1 MARLYLL
8 EQKVIDFDIKL
19 MCSIYAVGYFD
30 VSSSRNLIV
39 AASPNFASL
48 VFEELSESKKLIP
61 LDILTPT
68 YEGGVNC
75 CSFNDISDAVAVS
88 VGSQSV
94 YLLDMLTHQDVFS
107 FNFDSAL
114 NQLQRGLTVN
124 SWLGNA
130 GGVVVSLDSRD
141 SRPNPLI
148 SSVNTFSL
156 SPDKT

>member
-1 MARLYLL
+1 
-8 EQKVIDFDIKL
+8 

-30 VSSSRNLIV
+30 IASSQNLVV

-75 CSFNDISDAVAVS
+75 CSFNDVSDTVAVS
-88 VGSQSV
+88 VGPQSV
-94 YLLDMLTHQDVFS
+94 YLLDMQTHQDVLNY
-107 FNFDSAL
+107 NFDSVL
-114 NQLQRGLTVN
+114 NQLQRGLDVN

-130 GGVVVSLDSRD
+130 GNVVVSLDCREN
-141 SRPNPLI
+141 RPNPVITSSNAFSI
-148 SSVNTFSL
+148 SSDKRYML
-156 SPDKT
+156 SNEFELV